1 MGNALTRSRKKVDAE
16 IMYEMRRQG
25 MTNKQ
30 IAENLGVAISTVYTN
45 IGRMSEA
52 VKHAEVQ
59 NKPPVIDRPVD
70 DKLVKTEPEMLKIM
84 ADEKPAS
91 AEKPPFRPCSVRTAE
106 EKAAKEK
113 PQLLKLEFAQ
123 YTMRGS
129 LCQYV
134 VDTSD
139 LSVELM
145 NGVVTG
151 LLDDETIG
159 RFIDELAQVRDMLK
173 EGKVSA

>member
-30 IAENLGVAISTVYTN
+30 IAESLGVHFTTVYSH

-59 NKPPVIDRPVD
+59 NKPPVIDRPAD

-145 NGVVTG
+145 NGVVSG
-151 LLDDETIG
+151 LLDDETIS
-159 RFIDELAQVRDMLK
+159 RFIDELVLVRDMLRK
-173 EGKVSA
+173 EASA

>member
-1 MGNALTRSRKKVDAE
+1 MGNALTRPRKKVYAE

-30 IAENLGVAISTVYTN
+30 IAESIGVNFTTVYSH

-52 VKHAEVQ
+52 VKRAEVQ
-59 NKPPVIDRPVD
+59 NKPPVIDRPAD

-159 RFIDELAQVRDMLK
+159 RFIDELGQVRDMLK
-173 EGKVSA
+173 KEASA

>member
-30 IAENLGVAISTVYTN
+30 IAESLGVHFTTVYSHV
-45 IGRMSEA
+45 GRMSEA

-59 NKPPVIDRPVD
+59 NKPPVIDRPAD

-151 LLDDETIG
+151 LLDDETIS
-159 RFIDELAQVRDMLK
+159 RFIDELILVRDMLRK
-173 EGKVSA
+173 EASA

>member
-30 IAENLGVAISTVYTN
+30 IAESLGVHFTTVYSH

-59 NKPPVIDRPVD
+59 NKPPVIDRPVED
-70 DKLVKTEPEMLKIM
+70 TLVKTEPEMLKIM
-84 ADEKPAS
+84 AEEKPA
-91 AEKPPFRPCSVRTAE
+91 ATEKPPFRPCSVRTAE
-106 EKAAKEK
+106 EKAAKEQ

-151 LLDDETIG
+151 LLDDETIS
-159 RFIDELAQVRDMLK
+159 RFIDELVLVRDMLRK
-173 EGKVSA
+173 EASA

>member
-1 MGNALTRSRKKVDAE
+1 MGNSLKRSRKKVDAE

-30 IAENLGVAISTVYTN
+30 IAENLGVHFTTVYSH
-45 IGRMSEA
+45 IGRMPEA

-59 NKPPVIDRPVD
+59 NKPPVINSPAVET
-70 DKLVKTEPEMLKIM
+70 LVKTEPEMFKIM
-84 ADEKPAS
+84 ADEMPVAP
-91 AEKPPFRPCSVRTAE
+91 EKPRFRPCSVRTAE
-106 EKAAKEK
+106 EKAKEQK
-113 PQLLKLEFAQ
+113 QLLQLEFAQ

-159 RFIDELAQVRDMLK
+159 RFIDELVQVRDMLSK
-173 EGKVSA
+173 EMSA

>member
-1 MGNALTRSRKKVDAE
+1 MGNSLTRSRKKVDAE

-30 IAENLGVAISTVYTN
+30 IAENLGVHFTTVYSH
-45 IGRMSEA
+45 IGRMYEA

-59 NKPPVIDRPVD
+59 NKPPVISPVVND
-70 DKLVKTEPEMLKIM
+70 ILVKTEPEMLKII
-84 ADEKPAS
+84 ADEKPVA

-129 LCQYV
+129 LCQYL

-159 RFIDELAQVRDMLK
+159 RFIDELVLVRDMLRK
-173 EGKVSA
+173 EASA